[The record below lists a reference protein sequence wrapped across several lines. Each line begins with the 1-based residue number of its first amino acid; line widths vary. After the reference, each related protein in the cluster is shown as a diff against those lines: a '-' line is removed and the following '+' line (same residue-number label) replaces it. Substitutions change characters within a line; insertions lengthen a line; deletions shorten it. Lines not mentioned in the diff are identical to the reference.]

1 MGLEEKLRAV
11 SGDLED
17 GGPASAETKRQI
29 DYLIGQFGKEN
40 VGDNH
45 DEDDG
50 YQEEDDEDEME
61 EEVEIEEEIDQDDPV
76 AAVEGELGGM
86 NLLESHYSA
95 PMLLEAIIKGI
106 VKILP
111 FSYIHTY
118 TISFGYV

>member
-11 SGDLED
+11 SGDLDD

-40 VGDNH
+40 VGDDH

-86 NLLESHYSA
+86 NLLESQYSA
-95 PMLLEAIIKGI
+95 PMLEATIKG
-106 VKILP
+106 
-111 FSYIHTY
+111 TY
-118 TISFGYV
+118 S